1 MIVPNLEYNAWIA
14 HNEEK
19 MASTKYRRQ
28 YDSFVTN
35 SFIHDHCSSEQK
47 SERDKKCCEFKIKAT
62 AFVERKFEIKRQ
74 RSDQEYKIVLG
85 KDDLDYF
92 KACFDDQASFQEV
105 TRNNNEKLIK
115 NIEFIGN
122 LVFNSIENESN
133 SPEDHAG
140 LSELIKFSVYRQI
153 FLIFFQS
160 WRRLQKLELY
170 KKGYENI
177 GRLINLCFKHC
188 YSSKELW

>member
-1 MIVPNLEYNAWIA
+1 
-14 HNEEK
+14 
-19 MASTKYRRQ
+19 
-28 YDSFVTN
+28 
-35 SFIHDHCSSEQK
+35 
-47 SERDKKCCEFKIKAT
+47 
-62 AFVERKFEIKRQ
+62 
-74 RSDQEYKIVLG
+74 VLG

-92 KACFDDQASFQEV
+92 KACFDDQASYQEV

-133 SPEDHAG
+133 SPEDQAG

-160 WRRLQKLELY
+160 WRRLQKLELSM
-170 KKGYENI
+170 KGYKNI
-177 GRLINLCFKHC
+177 CRLINLCFKHC